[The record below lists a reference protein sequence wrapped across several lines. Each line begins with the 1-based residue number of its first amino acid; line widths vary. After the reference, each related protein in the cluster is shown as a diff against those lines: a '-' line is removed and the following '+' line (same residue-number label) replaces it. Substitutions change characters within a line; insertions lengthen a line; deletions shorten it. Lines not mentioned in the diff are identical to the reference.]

1 MVYNWID
8 AKAYKMDCFLFFD
21 RWILDFIFQNIEDS
35 DYVGDMAKALYN
47 YPYVKEF
54 IRKKAPEVSG
64 FMDAIDRVDCTK
76 YSLAELREAETK
88 ILQMHETFV
97 VYAFPE
103 VMNRVNYIR
112 NWSPEYL
119 YRLVDL
125 TEKTVLD
132 VGAGTGRLTFAA
144 AKMAKKVYASEPCDC
159 LREYM
164 RDYIKQEK
172 ITNVKVLDGFVEN
185 LPFEDNTFDVVIGGH
200 VVGDD
205 YDKEIAEIS
214 RVLKDGG
221 IIVLCNGDDKFK
233 RKGPDQELVKR
244 GFEWFV
250 HESIEGGIIYDYRIR
265 VKK

>member
-97 VYAFPE
+97 VYAFSRI
-103 VMNRVNYIR
+103 MIG
-112 NWSPEYL
+112 S
-119 YRLVDL
+119 
-125 TEKTVLD
+125 TIS
-132 VGAGTGRLTFAA
+132 ATGPGILTFGHEKKPFWMSSGTDVRIAA
-144 AKMAKKVYASEPCDC
+144 AKG
-159 LREYM
+159 LRKFM
-164 RDYIKQEK
+164 PA
-172 ITNVKVLDGFVEN
+172 NVRLLGVHAELHQTRNHQCQSLDGFCD
-185 LPFEDNTFDVVIGGH
+185 LPSRQYFDVVTASCGRL
-200 VVGDD
+200 
-205 YDKEIAEIS
+205 S
-214 RVLKDGG
+214 
-221 IIVLCNGDDKFK
+221 
-233 RKGPDQELVKR
+233 
-244 GFEWFV
+244 
-250 HESIEGGIIYDYRIR
+250 
-265 VKK
+265 